1 MTDLAVTMADT
12 DELVPYAGNAK
23 EHPDWQ
29 VEQIAASIDQFGFN
43 DPVGIWHDHDGAP
56 IIVEG
61 HGRVLAAK
69 ELGIKR
75 VPIVTLDH
83 LDDEGRR
90 AYTLAHNKLTTNT
103 GYDADVLAAELAGIE
118 NIDMADFGFD
128 ASEDGDAIGD
138 GDEYKPTALTEL
150 FGFVPFSVAQAT
162 TSDWLYRKAAWLGLG
177 IRSEIG
183 RGSKLLYEPSKNP
196 SIQSTGKNMF

>member
-1 MTDLAVTMADT
+1 MQPNLAVKMVPT

-29 VEQIAASIDQFGFN
+29 VGQIAASIEQFGFD
-43 DPVGIWHDHDGAP
+43 DPVGIWHNEQGQP
-56 IIVEG
+56 VIVEG

-69 ELGIKR
+69 ELGIEQ
-75 VPIVTLDH
+75 VPTIALDH

-103 GYDADVLAAELAGIE
+103 GYDADVLAAELDAISG
-118 NIDMADFGFD
+118 IDMTAFGFED
-128 ASEDGDAIGD
+128 EDGGTPSELS
-138 GDEYKPTALTEL
+138 DEPEVSALANL
-150 FGFVPFSVAQAT
+150 FGFIPFSVVQAT
-162 TSDWLYRKAAWLGLG
+162 SGDWLYRKAAWLGLG

-183 RGSKLLYEPSKNP
+183 RGGHLVYGSGCY
-196 SIQSTGKNMF
+196 